1 MKIFSVL
8 ILIVLHASLA
18 SAEDGA
24 LNKLKRGAVNIATA
38 PIEVVKQTRAYWIEG
53 SGHTNH
59 ISFWLFSGI
68 VKGVVETVKRAG
80 SGVWDVLTFPLEQPN
95 DYAPL
100 KNPEYVFDQW
110 PQRPGPS
117 QKSFPEIR

>member
-1 MKIFSVL
+1 MR
-8 ILIVLHASLA
+8 ILAIIAMIILQSSLA

-38 PIEVVKQTRAYWIEG
+38 PVEVVKQTRAYWIEG
-53 SGHTNH
+53 SGYTDH

-80 SGVWDVLTFPLEQPN
+80 SGV
-95 DYAPL
+95 
-100 KNPEYVFDQW
+100 
-110 PQRPGPS
+110 
-117 QKSFPEIR
+117 

>member
-1 MKIFSVL
+1 MKTFAI
-8 ILIVLHASLA
+8 IALIVFQVSLA

-53 SGHTNH
+53 SGYTRH
-59 ISFWLFSGI
+59 ISFWIFSGM

-80 SGVWDVLTFPLEQPN
+80 SGAWDVLTFPLEKPK
-95 DYAPL
+95 DYASL
-100 KNPEYVFDQW
+100 IEPEYIFDQW
-110 PQRPGPS
+110 PQRPAG
-117 QKSFPEIR
+117 